1 MAEAIVRMAES
12 LRMSVIAEGVEH
24 PAQAEALRRMGCS
37 YAQGFEFGQP
47 MPARELAEVEAIRS
61 R

>member
-1 MAEAIVRMAES
+1 
-12 LRMSVIAEGVEH
+12 VEH